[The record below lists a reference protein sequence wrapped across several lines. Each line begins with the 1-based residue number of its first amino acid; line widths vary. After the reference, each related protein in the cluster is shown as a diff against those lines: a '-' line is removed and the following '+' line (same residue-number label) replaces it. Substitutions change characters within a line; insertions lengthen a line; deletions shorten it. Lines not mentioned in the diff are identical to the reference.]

1 MIELAGLTL
10 GQVLTVFT
18 VTGVVVVGLYL
29 LKLRRRVVVVPFVRL
44 WDRVLADSRTTR
56 LFSQF
61 KRWLSLLLALLL
73 VALLAAALGDPRRP
87 GARDEGRSLVLL
99 LDASASMQATD
110 VAPSRLDRAKLE
122 ARRVVD
128 GLGPNDR
135 ALVARMEARTTPLSP
150 MTDDAAAL
158 RAAIDAVTPTEVAA
172 SFPRGLRFAID
183 ALRGQPHPEI
193 VVLSDGHLGE
203 ARDDEGEVALG
214 GLPLRFVPIGRGRR
228 NVGITA
234 FSVRRY
240 PLDKSRSA
248 GLVEL
253 RNAGPRDESVELTLI
268 GDGRPLDVQT
278 IDVPAGGKILRT
290 FEDLAGADSTLEARI
305 TLADGK
311 RDELPADDRAYARLP
326 DRRRARVLCVTRG
339 NLYLQAALL
348 LDEYLDVTE
357 TPPEAYPPQGRF
369 DVVIFD
375 DFVPASPPD
384 AHAIYLHPRPAPG
397 RDGPLVV
404 TGTIERPL
412 FEQLDRRH
420 PLLRFTALRDV
431 NVGEAL
437 AVTLAPGDERVA
449 ADPRGPLIVAGTRAG
464 HRFVALTFDVRRSD
478 LPLRVAWPLLLLNA
492 IDGFLEEDAGYLSSH
507 RTGETWRIPVP
518 AETVSARVMAPD
530 GDARDVPI
538 VEGRAVVAG
547 LRAGFHRLV
556 TRTASDSAQTQTLA
570 ANLAD
575 DAELDITPVP
585 ELRVG
590 ATKATKPQP
599 GRPGLRSEPW
609 TWLVLAAL
617 ALLCVEWFT
626 YHRRL
631 TV

>member
-1 MIELAGLTL
+1 
-10 GQVLTVFT
+10 
-18 VTGVVVVGLYL
+18 
-29 LKLRRRVVVVPFVRL
+29 
-44 WDRVLADSRTTR
+44 
-56 LFSQF
+56 
-61 KRWLSLLLALLL
+61 
-73 VALLAAALGDPRRP
+73 
-87 GARDEGRSLVLL
+87 VLL
-99 LDASASMQATD
+99 IDASASMQATD
-110 VAPSRLDRAKLE
+110 VSPSRLDLAKEE
-122 ARRVVD
+122 ARRLVD

-135 ALVARMEARTTPLSP
+135 ALIARMEARTTPLSP
-150 MTDDAAAL
+150 LTDDPAAL
-158 RAAIDAVTPTEVAA
+158 REAIDAVTPTDVAA
-172 SFPRGLRFAID
+172 SLAGGLRFALD
-183 ALRGQPHPEI
+183 VLRGQPHPEI

-203 ARDDEGEVALG
+203 PRDDEGEVALG
-214 GLPLRFVPIGRGRR
+214 DVSLRFVPIGRGRR
-228 NVGITA
+228 NVGVTA

-253 RNAGPRDESVELTLI
+253 RNAGPRDESVELTLL

-278 IDVPAGGKILRT
+278 LEVPAGRRIT
-290 FEDLAGADSTLEARI
+290 SHFEDLAGADRTLEARI
-305 TLADGK
+305 ARADGT

-357 TPPEAYPPQGRF
+357 LPPDAYPPEGRF

-375 DFVPASPPD
+375 DFVPATPPG
-384 AHAIYLHPRPAPG
+384 AHAIYLHPQPAPG
-397 RDGPLVV
+397 ARGPLTV
-404 TGTIERPL
+404 TGTLERPV

-437 AVTLAPGDERVA
+437 AVTLEPGDVRVA
-449 ADPRGPLIVAGTRAG
+449 GDARGPLLVAGTREG
-464 HRFVALTFDVRRSD
+464 RRFVALTFDVRRSD

-492 IDGFLEEDAGYLSSH
+492 IDGFLEEDAAYLSSH
-507 RTGETWRIPVP
+507 RTGETWRVPVP
-518 AETVSARVMAPD
+518 AETETARVTAPD
-530 GDARDVPI
+530 GEVRDVP
-538 VEGRAVVAG
+538 VVDGRAVIAD
-547 LRAGFHRLV
+547 LRAGFYTLD
-556 TRTASDSAQTQTLA
+556 TRTASGSAHAQTFA

-575 DAELDITPVP
+575 DAELDIAPVAQ
-585 ELRVG
+585 LRVG
-590 ATKATKPQP
+590 RTTATRPRA
-599 GRPGLRSEPW
+599 GRAGLRTELW

>member
-10 GQVLTVFT
+10 GQVLTVFA
-18 VTGVVVVGLYL
+18 VVGGAVVVLYL

-44 WDRVLADSRTTR
+44 WDRVLADTRTTR
-56 LFSQF
+56 LFSQL
-61 KRWLSLLLALLL
+61 KRILSLVLALLL
-73 VALLAAALGDPRRP
+73 VALLAGALGEPRWE

-99 LDASASMQATD
+99 IDASASMQATD
-110 VAPSRLDRAKLE
+110 IAPSRLARGQEE
-122 ARRVVD
+122 ARRLVD
-128 GLGPNDR
+128 GLGPHDR

-150 MTDDAAAL
+150 LTDDPAAL
-158 RAAIDAVTPTEVAA
+158 REAIDAVTPTDVAA
-172 SFPRGLRFAID
+172 SLAGGLRFALD
-183 ALRGQPHPEI
+183 VLRGQPRPEI

-214 GLPLRFVPIGRGRR
+214 HVPLRFVPIGRGRR

-253 RNAGPRDESVELTLI
+253 RNAGPRDESVELTLL
-268 GDGRPLDVQT
+268 GDGRPLDVQALNL
-278 IDVPAGGKILRT
+278 PAGGKILRT
-290 FEDLAGADSTLEARI
+290 FEDLAGADRTLEARI
-305 TLADGK
+305 ALTDGT

-357 TPPEAYPPQGRF
+357 IPPDAYPPQGRF

-375 DFVPASPPD
+375 DVVPLSPPA
-384 AHAIYLHPRPAPG
+384 AHAIYLHPQPAPG
-397 RDGPLVV
+397 VRGPLAV
-404 TGTIERPL
+404 TGTLERPV

-431 NVGEAL
+431 NVAEAL
-437 AVTLAPGDERVA
+437 AVTLEPGDTRVA
-449 ADPRGPLIVAGTRAG
+449 GDARGPLVVAGTRAG
-464 HRFVALTFDVRRSD
+464 RRFVALTFDVRRSD

-492 IDGFLEEDAGYLSSH
+492 IDGFLEEDASYLSSH
-507 RTGETWRIPVP
+507 RIGETWRIPVP
-518 AETVSARVMAPD
+518 AETQTARVTGPD
-530 GDARDVPI
+530 GEVREVPV
-538 VEGRAVVAG
+538 VEGRAVIAG
-547 LRAGFHRLV
+547 LRAGFYTLD
-556 TRTASDSAQTQTLA
+556 TRTASGSTQTQSFA

-575 DAELDITPVP
+575 DAELDIAPVAQ
-585 ELRVG
+585 LRVG
-590 ATKATKPQP
+590 TTTATRPRP
-599 GRPGLRSEPW
+599 GRAGLRTELW